1 MTIENI
7 PNKLERI
14 HFDLLIKCNIIC
26 LKYLIA
32 DILTFFLKM
41 NVGIRKYIF
50 EFFQYEPLTIIMNI
64 K

>member
-32 DILTFFLKM
+32 DILTFFLENECWNSK
-41 NVGIRKYIF
+41 VYF
-50 EFFQYEPLTIIMNI
+50 
-64 K
+64 